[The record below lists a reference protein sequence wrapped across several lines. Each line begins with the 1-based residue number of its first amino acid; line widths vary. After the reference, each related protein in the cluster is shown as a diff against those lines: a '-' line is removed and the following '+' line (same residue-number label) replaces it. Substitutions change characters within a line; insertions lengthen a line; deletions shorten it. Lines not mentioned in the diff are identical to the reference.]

1 MEIRLADGNDAELDH
16 ITKHIFYHLVPTYMK
31 MFEEKKY
38 TKMTKIT
45 LFHNIYLNLVWK
57 KCHKNYHLTTTY
69 TPQEG
74 YILVEDDHK
83 FIQYLHAFFT
93 PKNIKKITEWY
104 NKESESRK

>member
-1 MEIRLADGNDAELDH
+1 MEIKLAGDGDAELDH

-31 MFEEKKY
+31 MYEDKKY

-45 LFHNIYLNLVWK
+45 LFHNIYMHLVWK

-69 TPQEG
+69 TAQDG
-74 YILVEDDHK
+74 YTLVEDDYK
-83 FIQYLHAFFT
+83 FIAYLHAFFT

-104 NKESESRK
+104 NKESATRI